1 MVYAVVVAWLVV
13 AAIVVLTWNRLD
25 TDRGW
30 RGFVLSLTLGLSLL
44 HQLLFATVTED
55 ALVTFRYAQN
65 IADGNGPVFNPGER
79 VEGYTNFSWLVLV
92 ALPRAAFGAD
102 IRTTAVVFGVLAAL
116 GCVLLSCFLVNRI
129 VAAAAPDGA
138 APRPA
143 IGVAAAVLTA
153 SAGGLAVYG
162 ASGSEVPLFVLL
174 VLAVGYALAARRPV
188 VAGVLVAFAVMT
200 SPEGLVIAVLAG
212 LWLVGA
218 ALRGRHSWWAPVGY
232 AQGALVFLIP
242 RLAWRATFYQHF
254 LPAPLAAKLG
264 GPLGEHVATGWPY
277 LAGFALAHQGFL
289 LLGLVAAVAL
299 VLRRTAPFRGVRV
312 AVSRTRG
319 EGRGDT
325 ARASGAPAQGEAS
338 DDSVRVSAARVAAP
352 RARGESARG
361 TARVSGA
368 HGESSDDPAVEARA
382 LLWLLFA
389 MAAGLAA
396 AAVLIGGDPG
406 PSWRLLAP
414 LPPLLAVAATGA
426 YGVLT
431 ADFVAKPSPW
441 PKPLAPR
448 LVPVTACG
456 LAGIAVLVSV
466 FSPEMLDR
474 VRVWHSHGTELA
486 EIGGWLGDYL
496 PPGSV
501 VSAAAPGALAAHGG
515 QLLIIDVLGRTDD
528 HIAREG
534 RHDGGIATD
543 YDYVVNG
550 RRPTVA
556 VPADGGYADRQHC
569 AIDPVYAGKYEV
581 ATFRRVGTPYWVS
594 VYPRAEQAKSLVADL
609 DKGPDFRYVPCPS

>member
-1 MVYAVVVAWLVV
+1 MVYAVVVAWLVL
-13 AAIVVLTWNRLD
+13 AAIVVVSWTRLD
-25 TDRGW
+25 AERGW
-30 RGFVLSLTLGLSLL
+30 RGTVLTLTLGLSLL

-55 ALVTFRYAQN
+55 ALVSFRYAQN

-79 VEGYTNFSWLVLV
+79 VEGYTNFFWLVLI

-102 IRTTAVVFGVLAAL
+102 VDTTAVVFGVVSVL
-116 GCVLLSCFLVNRI
+116 GCVLLAYFLVNRI
-129 VAAAAPDGA
+129 VAAATPEGTE
-138 APRPA
+138 PRAA

-162 ASGSEVPLFVLL
+162 PSGSEVPLFVLL
-174 VLAVGYALAARRPV
+174 VLAVGYSLAARRPV

-200 SPEGLVIAVLAG
+200 SPEGLVVGVLGG
-212 LWLVGA
+212 LWLAGA
-218 ALRGRHSWWAPVGY
+218 AVKKQHSWWAPVGY
-232 AQGALVFLIP
+232 LLGALVFLIP
-242 RLAWRATFYQHF
+242 RLAWRMTFYQHY

-264 GPLGEHVATGWPY
+264 AGAGVQVATGWPY
-277 LAGFALAHQGFL
+277 LSGFALAHQGFL

-299 VLRRTAPFRGVRV
+299 VLRR
-312 AVSRTRG
+312 
-319 EGRGDT
+319 
-325 ARASGAPAQGEAS
+325 GAAG
-338 DDSVRVSAARVAAP
+338 
-352 RARGESARG
+352 
-361 TARVSGA
+361 
-368 HGESSDDPAVEARA
+368 EARA
-382 LLWLLFA
+382 LIWLLFA
-389 MAAGLAA
+389 TAIGLAA

-414 LPPLLAVAATGA
+414 LPPLLAVASVAA

-431 ADFVAKPSPW
+431 ADAAAKPSPSPRSW
-441 PKPLAPR
+441 PVSTR

-474 VRVWHSHGTELA
+474 VRDWRANGTQLA
-486 EIGGWLGDYL
+486 EIGDWLGEYL

-501 VSAAAPGALAAHGG
+501 VSGAAPGALAVHGG
-515 QLLIIDVLGRTDD
+515 QLLIVDVLGRTDD

-534 RHDGGIATD
+534 RHQGGVSTD

-556 VPADGGYADRQHC
+556 VPGDGGYADRQHC
-569 AIDPVYAGKYEV
+569 AIDPVYAGQYEV
-581 ATFRRVGTPYWVS
+581 ATFRRVGTPYWVA
-594 VYPRAEQAKSLVADL
+594 VYPRTEQAKAVVADL

>member
-1 MVYAVVVAWLVV
+1 VVYAVVLAWLVL
-13 AAIVVLTWNRLD
+13 AAIVVLTWSRLD
-25 TDRGW
+25 TERGW
-30 RGFVLSLTLGLSLL
+30 RGTVVTLTLGLSLL

-55 ALVTFRYAQN
+55 AFVSFRYAQN

-79 VEGYTNFSWLVLV
+79 VEGYTNFLWLVLI

-102 IRTTAVVFGVLAAL
+102 VRSAAVVFGVVSAL
-116 GCVLLSCFLVNRI
+116 GCVLLAYFLVNRI
-129 VAAAAPDGA
+129 VAGA
-138 APRPA
+138 GGGDRPA

-162 ASGSEVPLFVLL
+162 PSGSEVPLFVLL
-174 VLAVGYALAARRPV
+174 VLAVCYALAARRPV

-200 SPEGLVIAVLAG
+200 SPEGLVVALLAG

-218 ALRGRHSWWAPVGY
+218 ALKKEHSWWAPAGY
-232 AQGALVFLIP
+232 ALGALVFLVP
-242 RLAWRATFYQHF
+242 RLAWRVTFYQHF
-254 LPAPLAAKLG
+254 LPAPLAARLG
-264 GPLGEHVATGWPY
+264 GPVGSRLSAGWPY
-277 LAGFALAHQGFL
+277 LSGFSLAHQGFL

-299 VLRRTAPFRGVRV
+299 VLRRTQ
-312 AVSRTRG
+312 
-319 EGRGDT
+319 
-325 ARASGAPAQGEAS
+325 AR
-338 DDSVRVSAARVAAP
+338 
-352 RARGESARG
+352 
-361 TARVSGA
+361 
-368 HGESSDDPAVEARA
+368 EARA
-382 LLWLLFA
+382 LIWLLFA
-389 MAAGLAA
+389 TALAF
-396 AAVLIGGDPG
+396 AVVAVPAGGDPG
-406 PSWRLLAP
+406 PAWRLLAP
-414 LPPLLAVAATGA
+414 VPPLLAVASAAT

-431 ADFVAKPSPW
+431 AEVAAKPAPRPRAW
-441 PKPLAPR
+441 PAATR

-474 VRVWHSHGTELA
+474 VRDWRAHGSELA
-486 EIGGWLGDYL
+486 EIGGWLGEYL

-501 VSAAAPGALAAHGG
+501 VSAAAPGALAARDG

-556 VPADGGYADRQHC
+556 IPADGGYLDRQHC
-569 AIDPVYAGKYEV
+569 AIDPVYAGQYEV
-581 ATFRRVGTPYWVS
+581 ATFRRVGTPYWVV
-594 VYPRAEQAKSLVADL
+594 VYPRAEQAKSVVADL

>member
-1 MVYAVVVAWLVV
+1 MVYAVVVAWLVL
-13 AAIVVLTWNRLD
+13 AAIVVLTWGRLD

-30 RGFVLSLTLGLSLL
+30 RGFVLTLTLGLSLL

-55 ALVTFRYAQN
+55 ALVSFRYAQN

-79 VEGYTNFSWLVLV
+79 VEGYTNFLWLVLI

-102 IRTTAVVFGVLAAL
+102 VQTTAVVFGVLAAL
-116 GCVLLSCFLVNRI
+116 GCVLLSYLLVNRI
-129 VAAAAPDGA
+129 VAGA
-138 APRPA
+138 GAGPRPA

-162 ASGSEVPLFVLL
+162 PSGSEVPLFVLL
-174 VLAVGYALAARRPV
+174 LLAVCYSLAARRPV

-200 SPEGLVIAVLAG
+200 SPEGLVVAVLGG
-212 LWLVGA
+212 LWLAGA
-218 ALRGRHSWWAPVGY
+218 ALRKKHSWWAPVGY
-232 AQGALVFLIP
+232 VLGALVFLIP

-264 GPLGEHVATGWPY
+264 GPFGSQVAAGWPY
-277 LAGFALAHQGFL
+277 LSGFALAHQGFV
-289 LLGLVAAVAL
+289 LLGLIAAVAL
-299 VLRRTAPFRGVRV
+299 LLRRTQ
-312 AVSRTRG
+312 
-319 EGRGDT
+319 
-325 ARASGAPAQGEAS
+325 PA
-338 DDSVRVSAARVAAP
+338 
-352 RARGESARG
+352 
-361 TARVSGA
+361 
-368 HGESSDDPAVEARA
+368 EARA
-382 LLWLLFA
+382 LIWLLFA
-389 MAAGLAA
+389 IAVTVAA

-414 LPPLLAVAATGA
+414 VPPLIAVAAVSA

-431 ADFVAKPSPW
+431 VDGDAKPSPR
-441 PKPLAPR
+441 PKAWSAATR

-466 FSPEMLDR
+466 FSPDMLDR
-474 VRVWHSHGTELA
+474 VRDWRAHGTELT
-486 EIGGWLGDYL
+486 EIGGWLGRYL

-534 RHDGGIATD
+534 RHDAGVTTD

-556 VPADGGYADRQHC
+556 VPADSGFADRQHC

-594 VYPRAEQAKSLVADL
+594 VYPRAEQAKSVVTNL

>member
-1 MVYAVVVAWLVV
+1 MVYAVVLAWLVL
-13 AAIVVLTWNRLD
+13 AAIVVLTWGRLD

-30 RGFVLSLTLGLSLL
+30 RGLVLALTLGLSLL

-55 ALVTFRYAQN
+55 AFITFRYAQN

-79 VEGYTNFSWLVLV
+79 VEGYTNFLWLVLI

-102 IRTTAVVFGVLAAL
+102 VEAAAILFGVLATL
-116 GCVLLSCFLVNRI
+116 GCVLVSCFLVNRI
-129 VAAAAPDGA
+129 VGAAAPPGA
-138 APRPA
+138 EPRPA
-143 IGVAAAVLTA
+143 LGVAAAVLTA

-162 ASGSEVPLFVLL
+162 PSGSEVPLFVLL
-174 VLAVGYALAARRPV
+174 VLSLGYALAARRPV

-200 SPEGLVIAVLAG
+200 SPEGLVVGVLAG

-218 ALRGRHSWWAPVGY
+218 AFREKHSWWAPVGY
-232 AQGALVFLIP
+232 VLGALVFLIP

-264 GPLGEHVATGWPY
+264 GPLGSQLAAGWPY
-277 LAGFALAHQGFL
+277 VSGFALAHQGFL

-299 VLRRTAPFRGVRV
+299 VLRQT
-312 AVSRTRG
+312 
-319 EGRGDT
+319 
-325 ARASGAPAQGEAS
+325 
-338 DDSVRVSAARVAAP
+338 
-352 RARGESARG
+352 
-361 TARVSGA
+361 
-368 HGESSDDPAVEARA
+368 PAVEARA
-382 LLWLLFA
+382 LIWLLFVTA
-389 MAAGLAA
+389 LALAA

-414 LPPLLAVAATGA
+414 VPPLLAVASAA
-426 YGVLT
+426 VFGVLT
-431 ADFVAKPSPW
+431 VDVEGKPSPR
-441 PKPLAPR
+441 PRSSPAATR
-448 LVPVTACG
+448 LVPVAACG

-474 VRVWHSHGTELA
+474 VRDWRAHGTELA
-486 EIGGWLGDYL
+486 EIGGWLGEYL

-501 VSAAAPGALAAHGG
+501 VSGAAPGALATHGG

-534 RHDGGIATD
+534 RHEGGTSTD

-556 VPADGGYADRQHC
+556 VPAEDGYADRQHC

-609 DKGPDFRYVPCPS
+609 DKGPDFRYVPCPT

>member
-13 AAIVVLTWNRLD
+13 AAIVVLTWPRLD
-25 TDRGW
+25 VDRGW
-30 RGFVLSLTLGLSLL
+30 RAFVLTLTLGLSLL

-102 IRTTAVVFGVLAAL
+102 IRTTAVVLGVLAAL

-138 APRPA
+138 GPRPA

-200 SPEGLVIAVLAG
+200 SPEGLVVGVLAG
-212 LWLVGA
+212 LWLAGA
-218 ALRGRHSWWAPVGY
+218 ALKEKHSWWAPVGY
-232 AQGALVFLIP
+232 LLGALVFLIP

-264 GPLGEHVATGWPY
+264 GPLGERLATGWPY
-277 LAGFALAHQGFL
+277 LSGFALAHQGFL

-299 VLRRTAPFRGVRV
+299 VLRRTDAAVRGDRV
-312 AVSRTRG
+312 AESPARG
-319 EGRGDT
+319 E
-325 ARASGAPAQGEAS
+325 AAVA
-338 DDSVRVSAARVAAP
+338 AARVPGGRVAASPARGAAP
-352 RARGESARG
+352 
-361 TARVSGA
+361 VV
-368 HGESSDDPAVEARA
+368 PAFEARA

-389 MAAGLAA
+389 LAAGLAA

-414 LPPLLAVAATGA
+414 IPPLLAVAAAGT

-431 ADFVAKPSPW
+431 AGLVAKPSPR
-441 PKPLAPR
+441 PKPLAQR

-456 LAGIAVLVSV
+456 LAGLAVLVSV

-534 RHDGGIATD
+534 RHDGGVATD

>member
-1 MVYAVVVAWLVV
+1 VVYAVVVAWLVV
-13 AAIVVLTWNRLD
+13 AAVVVLTWSRLD
-25 TDRGW
+25 ADRGW
-30 RGFVLSLTLGLSLL
+30 RAFVLTFTLGLSLL

-79 VEGYTNFSWLVLV
+79 VEGYTNFLWLVLV

-188 VAGVLVAFAVMT
+188 VAGVLAAFAVMT
-200 SPEGLVIAVLAG
+200 SPEGLVVAVPAG
-212 LWLVGA
+212 LWLAGA
-218 ALRGRHSWWAPVGY
+218 ALKRRHSWWAPVGFVL
-232 AQGALVFLIP
+232 GALVFLIP

-264 GPLGEHVATGWPY
+264 GPLSSHLAVGWPY
-277 LAGFALAHQGFL
+277 LAGFGLVHQGFL
-289 LLGLVAAVAL
+289 LVGLVAAVAL
-299 VLRRTAPFRGVRV
+299 VLRRTQSGFRGFRV
-312 AVSRTRG
+312 A
-319 EGRGDT
+319 EAPARGD
-325 ARASGAPAQGEAS
+325 AP
-338 DDSVRVSAARVAAP
+338 VA
-352 RARGESARG
+352 
-361 TARVSGA
+361 TV
-368 HGESSDDPAVEARA
+368 VEARA
-382 LLWLLFA
+382 LIWLLFA
-389 MAAGLAA
+389 TAAALAV

-414 LPPLLAVAATGA
+414 IPPLLAVAAAGT

-431 ADFVAKPSPW
+431 ADVAAKPSPR
-441 PKPLAPR
+441 PKPLAPL

-474 VRVWHSHGTELA
+474 VRNWHAHGTELA
-486 EIGGWLGDYL
+486 EIGGWLGAYL

-534 RHDGGIATD
+534 RHVGGVATD
-543 YDYVVNG
+543 FDYVVNG

-556 VPADGGYADRQHC
+556 VPADGGYDDRQHC

>member
-1 MVYAVVVAWLVV
+1 MVYAVVVAWLVL
-13 AAIVVLTWNRLD
+13 AAIVVLTWGRLD

-30 RGFVLSLTLGLSLL
+30 RGFVLALTLGLSLL

-55 ALVTFRYAQN
+55 ALVSFRYAQN

-79 VEGYTNFSWLVLV
+79 VEGYTNFLWLVLI
-92 ALPRAAFGAD
+92 ALPRAAFGVD
-102 IRTTAVVFGVLAAL
+102 VRTAAVVFGVVSAL
-116 GCVLLSCFLVNRI
+116 GCVLVSYFLANRI
-129 VAAAAPDGA
+129 VAAAAPAGA
-138 APRPA
+138 EPRPA

-162 ASGSEVPLFVLL
+162 PSGSEVPLFVLL
-174 VLAVGYALAARRPV
+174 VLAVGLSLAARRPV
-188 VAGVLVAFAVMT
+188 VAGVLVAFATMT
-200 SPEGLVIAVLAG
+200 SPEGVVVAVLGG
-212 LWLVGA
+212 LWLAGA
-218 ALRGRHSWWAPVGY
+218 ALKKKHSWWAPAGY
-232 AQGALVFLIP
+232 VLGALVFLIP

-254 LPAPLAAKLG
+254 LPAPLAAKFG
-264 GPLGEHVATGWPY
+264 GPLGPQVADGWSY
-277 LAGFALAHQGFL
+277 LSGFALAHQGFL

-299 VLRRTAPFRGVRV
+299 VLRRT
-312 AVSRTRG
+312 
-319 EGRGDT
+319 
-325 ARASGAPAQGEAS
+325 EA
-338 DDSVRVSAARVAAP
+338 A
-352 RARGESARG
+352 
-361 TARVSGA
+361 
-368 HGESSDDPAVEARA
+368 EARA
-382 LLWLLFA
+382 LVWLLFA
-389 MAAGLAA
+389 TVAGLAA
-396 AAVLIGGDPG
+396 AAVVGGGDSG

-414 LPPLLAVAATGA
+414 VPPLLAVAAVSV

-431 ADFVAKPSPW
+431 ADVEGKPSPRPKAW
-441 PKPLAPR
+441 PAATR

-466 FSPEMLDR
+466 FSPDMLDR
-474 VRVWHSHGTELA
+474 VRDWRAHGTELT
-486 EIGGWLGDYL
+486 EIGGWLGEYL
-496 PPGSV
+496 PAGSV

-515 QLLIIDVLGRTDD
+515 QLLIVDVLGRTDD

-534 RHDGGIATD
+534 RHDGGVATD

-581 ATFRRVGTPYWVS
+581 ATFRRVGTPYWVA
-594 VYPRAEQAKSLVADL
+594 VYPRAEQAKSVVTDL

>member
-13 AAIVVLTWNRLD
+13 AAIVVLTWARLD
-25 TDRGW
+25 VDRGW
-30 RGFVLSLTLGLSLL
+30 RAFVLTLTLGLSLL

-79 VEGYTNFSWLVLV
+79 VEGYTNFFWLVLV

-138 APRPA
+138 GPRPA

-200 SPEGLVIAVLAG
+200 SPEGLVVGVLAG
-212 LWLVGA
+212 LWLAGA
-218 ALRGRHSWWAPVGY
+218 ALKEKHSWWAPVGY
-232 AQGALVFLIP
+232 LLGALVFLIP

-264 GPLGEHVATGWPY
+264 GPLGEHLATGWPY
-277 LAGFALAHQGFL
+277 LSGFALAHQGFL

-299 VLRRTAPFRGVRV
+299 VLRRTDAAFRV
-312 AVSRTRG
+312 AESPARG
-319 EGRGDT
+319 
-325 ARASGAPAQGEAS
+325 
-338 DDSVRVSAARVAAP
+338 AAP
-352 RARGESARG
+352 VV
-361 TARVSGA
+361 TAL
-368 HGESSDDPAVEARA
+368 EARA

-414 LPPLLAVAATGA
+414 IPPLLAVAAAGT

-431 ADFVAKPSPW
+431 ADIVAKPSPR
-441 PKPLAPR
+441 PKPLATR

-474 VRVWHSHGTELA
+474 VRVWHSHGTALA

-534 RHDGGIATD
+534 RHDGGVATD

>member
-1 MVYAVVVAWLVV
+1 MVYAVVVAWLVL
-13 AAIVVLTWNRLD
+13 AAIVVLTWDRLD

-30 RGFVLSLTLGLSLL
+30 RGFVLALTLGLSLL

-55 ALVTFRYAQN
+55 ALITFRYAQN

-79 VEGYTNFSWLVLV
+79 VEGYTNFLWLVLI

-102 IRTTAVVFGVLAAL
+102 VETAAVVFGVLSAL
-116 GCVLLSCFLVNRI
+116 GCVLVSCFLVNRI
-129 VAAAAPDGA
+129 VAAATPPGTE
-138 APRPA
+138 PRPA
-143 IGVAAAVLTA
+143 LGVAAAVLTA

-162 ASGSEVPLFVLL
+162 PSGSEVPLFVLL
-174 VLAVGYALAARRPV
+174 VLSLGYALAARRPV

-200 SPEGLVIAVLAG
+200 SPEGLVVAVLAG

-218 ALRGRHSWWAPVGY
+218 ALKEKHSWWAPVGY
-232 AQGALVFLIP
+232 ALGALVFLIP

-264 GPLGEHVATGWPY
+264 GPLGAQLDAGWPY
-277 LAGFALAHQGFL
+277 VSGFALAHQGFL

-299 VLRRTAPFRGVRV
+299 LLRRTESAFRG
-312 AVSRTRG
+312 
-319 EGRGDT
+319 E
-325 ARASGAPAQGEAS
+325 
-338 DDSVRVSAARVAAP
+338 
-352 RARGESARG
+352 
-361 TARVSGA
+361 
-368 HGESSDDPAVEARA
+368 VEARA
-382 LLWLLFA
+382 LIWLLFVT
-389 MAAGLAA
+389 AAGLAV
-396 AAVLIGGDPG
+396 AAVLVGGDPG

-414 LPPLLAVAATGA
+414 VPPLLAVASASVF
-426 YGVLT
+426 GVLT
-431 ADFVAKPSPW
+431 VDAEGKPSPRRRSS
-441 PKPLAPR
+441 ATR

-474 VRVWHSHGTELA
+474 VRDWRAHGTELA
-486 EIGGWLGDYL
+486 EIGGWLGEYL

-501 VSAAAPGALAAHGG
+501 VSAAAPGSLATHGG

-534 RHDGGIATD
+534 RHEGGTSTD

-594 VYPRAEQAKSLVADL
+594 VYPRAEQAKTLVADL
-609 DKGPDFRYVPCPS
+609 AKDPDFSYVPCPS

>member
-13 AAIVVLTWNRLD
+13 AAIVVLTWNRLAA
-25 TDRGW
+25 DRGW
-30 RGFVLSLTLGLSLL
+30 RAFVLTLTLGLSLL

-102 IRTTAVVFGVLAAL
+102 VRTTAVVFGVLAAL
-116 GCVLLSCFLVNRI
+116 GSVLLSCFLVNRG
-129 VAAAAPDGA
+129 VAAATPDGTE
-138 APRPA
+138 PRPA

-174 VLAVGYALAARRPV
+174 VLAVAYALAARRPV
-188 VAGVLVAFAVMT
+188 VAGVVVAFAVMT
-200 SPEGLVIAVLAG
+200 SPEGLVVGVLAG

-218 ALRGRHSWWAPVGY
+218 AVRKRHSWWAPVGY
-232 AQGALVFLIP
+232 ALGALVFLIP

-264 GPLGEHVATGWPY
+264 GPLGGQVATGWPY
-277 LAGFALAHQGFL
+277 LSGFALAHQGFL

-299 VLRRTAPFRGVRV
+299 VLRRTDP
-312 AVSRTRG
+312 
-319 EGRGDT
+319 
-325 ARASGAPAQGEAS
+325 
-338 DDSVRVSAARVAAP
+338 AP
-352 RARGESARG
+352 RGAEAPVV
-361 TARVSGA
+361 TAF
-368 HGESSDDPAVEARA
+368 EARA

-389 MAAGLAA
+389 MVAGLAV
-396 AAVLIGGDPG
+396 AAVLVGGDPG

-414 LPPLLAVAATGA
+414 VPPLLAVAAAGA

-431 ADFVAKPSPW
+431 VAVVGKPSPR
-441 PKPLAPR
+441 PKPWPVGTR

-534 RHDGGIATD
+534 RHDGGITTD

-594 VYPRAEQAKSLVADL
+594 VYPRAEQATSLVADL

>member
-1 MVYAVVVAWLVV
+1 MVYAVVVAWLVL
-13 AAIVVLTWNRLD
+13 AAIVVLTWGRLD

-30 RGFVLSLTLGLSLL
+30 RGFVLALTLGLSLL

-55 ALVTFRYAQN
+55 ALVSFRYAQN

-79 VEGYTNFSWLVLV
+79 VEGYTNFLWLVLI

-102 IRTTAVVFGVLAAL
+102 VRTAAVVFGVVATL
-116 GCVLLSCFLVNRI
+116 GAVLLSCFLVNRI
-129 VAAAAPDGA
+129 VAAAAPAGA
-138 APRPA
+138 EPRPA

-162 ASGSEVPLFVLL
+162 PSGSEVPLFVLL
-174 VLAVGYALAARRPV
+174 LLAVCYSLVARRPV
-188 VAGVLVAFAVMT
+188 VAGVLVASAVMT
-200 SPEGLVIAVLAG
+200 SPEGLVAGVLGG

-218 ALRGRHSWWAPVGY
+218 ALKKRHSWWAPVGY
-232 AQGALVFLIP
+232 LLGALVFLIP
-242 RLAWRATFYQHF
+242 RLAWRATFYEHF

-264 GPLGEHVATGWPY
+264 GPLGAQVAAGWPY
-277 LAGFALAHQGFL
+277 LSGFALAHQGFL

-299 VLRRTAPFRGVRV
+299 LLRRTEP
-312 AVSRTRG
+312 
-319 EGRGDT
+319 
-325 ARASGAPAQGEAS
+325 P
-338 DDSVRVSAARVAAP
+338 
-352 RARGESARG
+352 ARGEAPVVTEPALRGFRVAEPPARG
-361 TARVSGA
+361 EAPVVTEPALRGFRVAEPPARGEAPVVTAA
-368 HGESSDDPAVEARA
+368 EART
-382 LLWLLFA
+382 LIWLLFA
-389 MAAGLAA
+389 TAVGLAA

-414 LPPLLAVAATGA
+414 LPPLIAVASVAT

-431 ADFVAKPSPW
+431 ADVEAKPSPRPRTW
-441 PKPLAPR
+441 PAATR

-474 VRVWHSHGTELA
+474 VRDWRAHGDELT

-501 VSAAAPGALAAHGG
+501 VSAAAPGALAARSG

-528 HIAREG
+528 HIARDG
-534 RHDGGIATD
+534 RHDGGVTTD
-543 YDYVVNG
+543 YDYVVNA

-556 VPADGGYADRQHC
+556 VPSDSGYADRQHC
-569 AIDPVYAGKYEV
+569 AIDPVYAGKYQV

-594 VYPRAEQAKSLVADL
+594 VYPRAEEAKSVVADL
-609 DKGPDFRYVPCPS
+609 DRGPDFRYVPCPS

>member
-13 AAIVVLTWNRLD
+13 AAIVVLTWTRLD
-25 TDRGW
+25 AERGL
-30 RGFVLSLTLGLSLL
+30 RAFVLTLTLGLSLL

-79 VEGYTNFSWLVLV
+79 VEGYTNFLWLVLV

-102 IRTTAVVFGVLAAL
+102 VRTTAVVLGVLAAL
-116 GCVLLSCFLVNRI
+116 GCVLLAYFAANRI
-129 VAAAAPDGA
+129 VTAAGA

-200 SPEGLVIAVLAG
+200 SPEGLVVAVLAG
-212 LWLVGA
+212 LWLAGA
-218 ALRGRHSWWAPVGY
+218 ALKEKHSWWAPVGY
-232 AQGALVFLIP
+232 VLGALVFLIP
-242 RLAWRATFYQHF
+242 RLAWRATFYEHF

-264 GPLGEHVATGWPY
+264 GPFGEHLATGWPY

-299 VLRRTAPFRGVRV
+299 LLRRT
-312 AVSRTRG
+312 
-319 EGRGDT
+319 E
-325 ARASGAPAQGEAS
+325 
-338 DDSVRVSAARVAAP
+338 
-352 RARGESARG
+352 
-361 TARVSGA
+361 
-368 HGESSDDPAVEARA
+368 AVEARA

-414 LPPLLAVAATGA
+414 IPPLLAVAAAGT

-431 ADFVAKPSPW
+431 ADVVVKPSPW
-441 PKPLAPR
+441 PKPVTPR

-486 EIGGWLGDYL
+486 EIGDWLGDYL

-534 RHDGGIATD
+534 QHDGGVSTD
-543 YDYVVNG
+543 YDYVVNS

-556 VPADGGYADRQHC
+556 VPAEGGYADRQHC
-569 AIDPVYAGKYEV
+569 VIDPVYAGKYEV